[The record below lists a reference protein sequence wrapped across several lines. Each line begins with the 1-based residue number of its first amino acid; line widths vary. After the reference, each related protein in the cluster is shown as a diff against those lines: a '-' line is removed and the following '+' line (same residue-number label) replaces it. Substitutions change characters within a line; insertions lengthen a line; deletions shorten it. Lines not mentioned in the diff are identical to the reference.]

1 MSDMLDVIIDAVTP
15 QSAKDVQNIYKV
27 GKAIDK
33 VGSKPT
39 MDSVSDLQSV
49 LKKGWIEKAEKKVK
63 ADVKRMNM
71 ALKNKSEWPEEK
83 IDTFEK
89 KVFVAYK
96 AESKKGL
103 EPVDCKKTIAAI
115 RPLLKEIDRHRK
127 ALKDIEYLC
136 KKSIEICAKWEKDY
150 AMRKEYAAEL
160 AKNFKFLTKVAV
172 LSAAQAEM
180 LTYYLHCME
189 LTKQFSEAESCAKK
203 LGKRAFEDMK
213 EARSRQDMAKNQYD
227 YSRGSAY
234 WEDLPSR
241 I

>member
-33 VGSKPT
+33 VGSRPT

-83 IDTFEK
+83 INTFEK

-115 RPLLKEIDRHRK
+115 RPLLKEIEQTQEGAQGHRVPVQKVDRN
-127 ALKDIEYLC
+127 LC
-136 KKSIEICAKWEKDY
+136 
-150 AMRKEYAAEL
+150 
-160 AKNFKFLTKVAV
+160 
-172 LSAAQAEM
+172 EM
-180 LTYYLHCME
+180 
-189 LTKQFSEAESCAKK
+189 
-203 LGKRAFEDMK
+203 GKRLCHA
-213 EARSRQDMAKNQYD
+213 QGI
-227 YSRGSAY
+227 RGGAGEEFQVPDQGCRVVSGTG
-234 WEDLPSR
+234 
-241 I
+241 